1 MDEQKEPKQ
10 IVNPDHISYR
20 EYKKRLSKNPHQ
32 GLVLFISTFFIL
44 LLAFLGC
51 AKIMSPDVDIAIGD
65 EPEVTYEEE
74 GIVRG
79 NVDDRLKKIQEED
92 NKADTAETT
101 IDTSLDEKVVIP
113 EQKDEKSESDA
124 EEAPIVL
131 DQPQS
136 QPVEETSKAE
146 TSAPTRAPEPEKVH
160 PAETKATAQAENI
173 QQTNPAPVPAPAP
186 KTYKVYVGSYSSA
199 AQAEVAKGIISE
211 SGAGISVF
219 VKNINGSYTL
229 QAGSFSTAEKA
240 QSVANDLLKNN
251 FPARVVAE

>member
-32 GLVLFISTFFIL
+32 GLVLFISAFFIL

-92 NKADTAETT
+92 NKADTPETT
-101 IDTSLDEKVVIP
+101 IDTSLDEKVIIP
-113 EQKDEKSESDA
+113 DNK
-124 EEAPIVL
+124 EENVDSQADAPIVL
-131 DQPQS
+131 EQPQN
-136 QPVEETSKAE
+136 QPETVQ
-146 TSAPTRAPEPEKVH
+146 TPDTTTPAPALAPAPEKVQS
-160 PAETKATAQAENI
+160 AETKPPVVSENI
-173 QQTNPAPVPAPAP
+173 HQTNPAPVPAPAP

-219 VKNINGSYTL
+219 VKNINGSFTL

>member
-113 EQKDEKSESDA
+113 DNKENTESDSDT
-124 EEAPIVL
+124 APIVL
-131 DQPQS
+131 DLPQS
-136 QPVEETSKAE
+136 QPETVQKAE
-146 TSAPTRAPEPEKVH
+146 TASPAPAPEPEKVH
-160 PAETKATAQAENI
+160 PAEPKTPSAAENI

-199 AQAEVAKGIISE
+199 AQAEVAKGIIAE
-211 SGAGISVF
+211 SGSGVNVF

-240 QSVANDLLKNN
+240 QSVADDLLRNN